1 MVVVLDKNAIVFT
14 RIWCGFEQATV
25 VQGKKLLLDFATV
38 HEGKAQ
44 LLTEGLAATDME
56 QTEYVPWSGAASG
69 LFCLPELASWI
80 NIVPSPYFREGT
92 SDVLVYRNNLH
103 DIYLTSVFFPR
114 SILGLFFNQVYH
126 GTSNIPKSQKNIVH
140 RTRSLHRRCSA
151 AQRRDRAKV
160 LRNLAELPA
169 YRIQKHN
176 Y

>member
-14 RIWCGFEQATV
+14 RIWCGFEQAMV

-56 QTEYVPWSGAASG
+56 GEISPESGAASG
-69 LFCLPELASWI
+69 LFCLSELASLI

-103 DIYLTSVFFPR
+103 DIYLTSVFFHFL
-114 SILGLFFNQVYH
+114 S
-126 GTSNIPKSQKNIVH
+126 KK
-140 RTRSLHRRCSA
+140 CS
-151 AQRRDRAKV
+151 
-160 LRNLAELPA
+160 
-169 YRIQKHN
+169 
-176 Y
+176 

>member
-38 HEGKAQ
+38 HEGEAQ
-44 LLTEGLAATDME
+44 LLTEGLAATDRGR
-56 QTEYVPWSGAASG
+56 PNPASGAASG
-69 LFCLPELASWI
+69 LFCFSELACWI
-80 NIVPSPYFREGT
+80 NTVPSPNFREGT
-92 SDVLVYRNNLH
+92 SDVLVFRNNFH
-103 DIYLTSVFFPR
+103 DIYLAFVFFPR
-114 SILGLFFNQVYH
+114 SILGLFFIQVYH
-126 GTSNIPKSQKNIVH
+126 GTSNIPESQKNIVY

-160 LRNLAELPA
+160 LRNLSKLPA